1 MEQKVNSF
9 VGMFIVVGAVYG
21 ICDEVFDDGKVLGF
35 LHGKTGDYW
44 EQQLVAADKARLAV
58 GDEVGKARTSAKAFL
73 TQEIYSLSARLDK
86 HLKIDESQ
94 RPRMEQWLKRY
105 KAMLADIVGDDMKEK
120 GTAA

>member
-21 ICDEVFDDGKVLGF
+21 ICDEVFNEGKQLGF

-44 EQQLVAADKARLAV
+44 EQQLVDTDKARIAV
-58 GDEVGKARTSAKAFL
+58 GAEVDKARTSAKAFL
-73 TQEIYSLSARLDK
+73 TQEIESLTHRLAM
-86 HLKIDESQ
+86 HYKIDEGQ

-105 KAMLADIVGDDMKEK
+105 KSMLADIVGEDMRQK